1 MHSISDNF
9 SPEGKQLFIKGGEI
23 IEVVEHIA
31 NLIPEDNEAL
41 QSTKEDMLQEA
52 YQLQVKVSG
61 AEATELYDLKMEAA
75 CIIRKAAKDLT
86 VQKHALEMF
95 DFADSG
101 YFDIVREL
109 IEEYRHIFIA
119 WVAKFDKW
127 DYIIDRWGLFNPPG
141 ITPYDKDPDE
151 DIPF

>member
-1 MHSISDNF
+1 MKSLSDNF
-9 SPEGKQLFIKGGEI
+9 SYEGKQLFKKGGEI
-23 IEVVEHIA
+23 IEVIEHIA

-41 QSTKEDMLQEA
+41 QSIKEIMLHDA

-61 AEATELYDLKMEAA
+61 AEAIDLYDLKMEAA
-75 CIIRKAAKDLT
+75 SFIRKAAKDLI

-95 DFADSG
+95 DFEDSG

-109 IEEYRHIFIA
+109 IEEYRLLFIQ

-141 ITPYDKDPDE
+141 VSPHDKDPDD